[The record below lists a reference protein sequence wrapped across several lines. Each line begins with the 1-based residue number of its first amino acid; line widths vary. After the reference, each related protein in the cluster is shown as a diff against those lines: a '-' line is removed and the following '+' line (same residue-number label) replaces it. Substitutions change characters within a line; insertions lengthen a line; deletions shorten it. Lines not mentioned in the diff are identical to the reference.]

1 MGYGNAGTRN
11 QYARNT
17 PTSVSPTARP
27 TAHTALHDRTMN
39 PQQGSLSQEKY
50 VDPAPMPSEIPH
62 VDEVG
67 ATSAPL
73 KSAAFFIGAYCK
85 EFNGSFRVIL

>member
-1 MGYGNAGTRN
+1 M
-11 QYARNT
+11 NT
-17 PTSVSPTARP
+17 AQEGSYSQQNVD
-27 TAHTALHDRTMN
+27 HT
-39 PQQGSLSQEKY
+39 
-50 VDPAPMPSEIPH
+50 PMPSDIPH

-85 EFNGSFRVIL
+85 DFNGSFRVNSIRREGYESHSVLLNQINK

>member
-1 MGYGNAGTRN
+1 M
-11 QYARNT
+11 NT
-17 PTSVSPTARP
+17 A
-27 TAHTALHDRTMN
+27 
-39 PQQGSLSQEKY
+39 QQGSFSQQKY
-50 VDPAPMPSEIPH
+50 VDPTPMPSEIPH

-85 EFNGSFRVIL
+85 EFNGSFRCKGRRIMRAYRL

>member
-1 MGYGNAGTRN
+1 M
-11 QYARNT
+11 NT
-17 PTSVSPTARP
+17 TQES
-27 TAHTALHDRTMN
+27 
-39 PQQGSLSQEKY
+39 SQEQH
-50 VDPAPMPSEIPH
+50 VDHTPMPSNIPH

-85 EFNGSFRVIL
+85 DYNGSFRSILQEHHSFLLTFQK